1 MPDGRTPGIRMNVF
15 FSAVKALLLL
25 LGLNAVL
32 AMALAAFALHGM
44 IALRLSLLLGV
55 FFSADLL
62 ALLLFLKVR
71 LTPEPRRGLARFFSA
86 RNCVL
91 AFLLSG
97 LAAGGFYYHAA
108 VLSEHRCDSF
118 REISPLLHSGA
129 ALRRL
134 LPETASDIRFYE
146 NRIPPCSLEWRCRL
160 ASGDFR
166 AFAAAKNWIP
176 AEIPDRNPR
185 DFFGRFLPD
194 AAHFPADAFFFP
206 GTFADG
212 TFFILYDT
220 STQTMYGRIAGR

>member
-1 MPDGRTPGIRMNVF
+1 MPTTDNGIRMNTF

-32 AMALAAFALHGM
+32 AMALAAFALQGM

-108 VLSEHRCDSF
+108 VLSEHHCDSF

-146 NRIPPCSLEWRCRL
+146 NRISPLFAGMALPSCLRRFSRVCRGEKL
-160 ASGDFR
+160 DSRRDSRSESPGFFR
-166 AFAAAKNWIP
+166 AVPSGCGALSRRCIFLSGNLCG
-176 AEIPDRNPR
+176 R
-185 DFFGRFLPD
+185 DVF
-194 AAHFPADAFFFP
+194 H
-206 GTFADG
+206 
-212 TFFILYDT
+212 
-220 STQTMYGRIAGR
+220 SV